1 MLGANTGP
9 DFYVCKVAPEIFERT
24 FSLKS
29 LCSLDVTC
37 QNQEHN
43 ILKNINNQGAN
54 YDSTTVV
61 LCCRYI

>member
-37 QNQEHN
+37 QNPEHN
-43 ILKNINNQGAN
+43 ILKNINN
-54 YDSTTVV
+54 
-61 LCCRYI
+61 